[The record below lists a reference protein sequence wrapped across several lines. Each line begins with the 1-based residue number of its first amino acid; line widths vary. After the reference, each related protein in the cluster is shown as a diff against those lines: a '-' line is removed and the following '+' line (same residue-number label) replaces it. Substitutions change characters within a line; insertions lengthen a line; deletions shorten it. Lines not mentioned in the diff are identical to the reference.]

1 MKRILAA
8 GIAFVV
14 VFVGGMA
21 AHAATS
27 RSPEV
32 AGRAAIAGTPEVDR
46 ASATTQLTGKYSRPT
61 FCVAEDGGQYTTYR
75 GTATGSESQVL
86 PDPTDYSLA
95 GPLTVSGIIWT
106 INLTTGRGVL
116 TGTIKLSTSAGG
128 SSEYVGK
135 VTLISQGI
143 PVANGSSVPARG
155 WIVAAFTPPDETVTP
170 GDDSLLAN
178 VEFNLITL
186 AGVPSNG
193 QFGDAAGSGSLGIP
207 DYSAVTN
214 VAPRALDGTC

>member
-1 MKRILAA
+1 MKRVLAA
-8 GIAFVV
+8 GIALVV
-14 VFVGGMA
+14 VVVGGMA
-21 AHAATS
+21 ARAATS
-27 RSPEV
+27 SSPEV

-46 ASATTQLTGKYSRPT
+46 ASATTQLTGQYSRPT

-95 GPLTVSGIIWT
+95 GPLTISGIIWT
-106 INLTTGRGVL
+106 VNLTTGRGVL
-116 TGTIKLSTSAGG
+116 TGTIKLSTSAGSG
-128 SSEYVGK
+128 EYVGK
-135 VTLISQGI
+135 VTLISQGV
-143 PVANGSSVPARG
+143 PRPDGSAVPARG

-178 VEFNLITL
+178 VEFMLVTQ
-186 AGVPSNG
+186 AGVPNTTG
-193 QFGDAAGSGSLGIP
+193 QFGDAAGSGSLGFP
-207 DYSAVTN
+207 DWSVVTN